1 MRSKKNKHSPN
12 VANITLLS
20 FQTPAL
26 ETLINPN
33 TQQNIS
39 YKWFMGVCS
48 KQIVVLQRLF
58 RALALVQ
65 SDLEHQLFTSKFDVA
80 QLPCYSFYNKS
91 A

>member
-1 MRSKKNKHSPN
+1 M
-12 VANITLLS
+12 ANITLLS

-26 ETLINPN
+26 ETSINPN

-65 SDLEHQLFTSKFDVA
+65 SDLEHQLFTANLTLHNSHVTRFTIN
-80 QLPCYSFYNKS
+80 LLEFRL
-91 A
+91 